1 MKPKWTTI
9 DYIKKHSRLDYDC
22 ENELIELYI
31 ISAEDTI
38 LNLLNRTYEDL
49 IETYGDVPAEIRE
62 ATLMLVDNSYSHRS
76 PAGTVQLY
84 DVRYGFDMRIKP
96 YIRLTSNCPRFMSR
110 PVTLGS
116 QEKIV
121 FDAELP
127 DDLTLQDVDFAVTV
141 YNTVN
146 GKSKQFAKDK
156 CLLTKDDIYMVLID
170 TDELGVGAYMLRL
183 DIQIPDADFPA
194 GYRKEVVKINP
205 HIIVKG

>member
-22 ENELIELYI
+22 ENDLIEMYI
-31 ISAEDTI
+31 ISAENTI
-38 LNLLNRTYEDL
+38 LNLLDRTYEDL
-49 IETYGDVPAEIRE
+49 IETYGDVPADIRE
-62 ATLMLVDNSYSHRS
+62 ATLMLVDNSYTHRS
-76 PAGTVQLY
+76 PSEPTQLY
-84 DVRYGFDMRIKP
+84 DVCYGFDIKIKP
-96 YIRLTSNCPRFMSR
+96 YMRLASNRRRIMSR

-127 DDLTLQDVDFAVTV
+127 DDLTLQDVDFAATV
-141 YNTVN
+141 YNTVD
-146 GKSKQFAKDK
+146 GKSKQFAKDE
-156 CLLTKDDIYMVLID
+156 CLLTKDYMYMVLVD
-170 TDELGVGAYMLRL
+170 TEELGVGVYMLRL